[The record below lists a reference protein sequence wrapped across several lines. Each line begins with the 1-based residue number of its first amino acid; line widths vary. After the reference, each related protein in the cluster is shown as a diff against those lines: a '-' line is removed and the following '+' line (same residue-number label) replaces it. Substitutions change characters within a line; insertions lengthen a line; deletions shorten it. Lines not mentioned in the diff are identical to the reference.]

1 MSFNLASYIDHT
13 ILKQTTTISEVDKVC
28 LEASHENFVSVCI
41 PPKYVPDAKKLLD
54 GSRVKVCTVIG
65 FPLGFNA
72 TDVKVREIEEA
83 IEMGADEL
91 DMVIDLCAL
100 KSGDWKRLDQEI
112 KACLKP
118 VYSSGKV
125 LKIILESGMLTESE
139 LLACCELY
147 GNYEIDYVKTSTG
160 YADHG
165 ASVSAVRLLRAHL
178 PRRIGIKASGGIRS
192 FAFAKQLIDAG
203 ANRIGCSGSV
213 AIVEEERRNKV
224 QSN

>member
-1 MSFNLASYIDHT
+1 MSINLASYIDHT

-28 LEASHENFVSVCI
+28 LDASLENFVAVCI

-54 GSRVKVCTVIG
+54 GSRVKVCTVVG
-65 FPLGFNA
+65 FPLGFGG
-72 TDVKVREIEEA
+72 TDIKVREIEEA
-83 IEMGADEL
+83 LEMGVDEL

-100 KSGDWKRLDQEI
+100 KSGDWRHLEGEI

-125 LKIILESGMLTESE
+125 IKVIVESGILTESE
-139 LLACCELY
+139 LLACCEIY
-147 GNYEIDYVKTSTG
+147 RDHEIDYVKTSTG

-165 ASVSAVRLLRAHL
+165 ASLAAVKLLRANL

-192 FAFAKQLIDAG
+192 YAFAKQLIDAG
-203 ANRIGCSGSV
+203 ATRLGCSASMH
-213 AIVEEERRNKV
+213 IMKESRLEKV
-224 QSN
+224 

>member
-54 GSRVKVCTVIG
+54 GSRVKVCTVVG

-112 KACLKP
+112 KAC
-118 VYSSGKV
+118 
-125 LKIILESGMLTESE
+125 
-139 LLACCELY
+139 
-147 GNYEIDYVKTSTG
+147 
-160 YADHG
+160 
-165 ASVSAVRLLRAHL
+165 
-178 PRRIGIKASGGIRS
+178 IK
-192 FAFAKQLIDAG
+192 
-203 ANRIGCSGSV
+203 
-213 AIVEEERRNKV
+213 
-224 QSN
+224 

>member
-1 MSFNLASYIDHT
+1 MSINLASYIDHT

-28 LEASHENFVSVCI
+28 LDASLENFVAVCI

-72 TDVKVREIEEA
+72 TDIKVKEIEEA
-83 IEMGADEL
+83 LEMGVDEM

-100 KSGDWKRLDQEI
+100 KSGDWKHLENEI

-125 LKIILESGMLTESE
+125 LKVILESGMLTESE
-139 LLACCELY
+139 LLACCEIY
-147 GNYEIDYVKTSTG
+147 SNYEIDFIKTSTG

-165 ASVSAVRLLRAHL
+165 ASVAAVKLLRAHL

-192 FAFAKQLIDAG
+192 YAFAKQLIDAG
-203 ANRIGCSGSV
+203 ATRLGCSTSMH
-213 AIVEEERRNKV
+213 IMKESRLEKV
-224 QSN
+224 

>member
-203 ANRIGCSGSV
+203 ATRLGCSTSIHLMKESRLEKNLV
-213 AIVEEERRNKV
+213 
-224 QSN
+224 

>member
-1 MSFNLASYIDHT
+1 MSINLASFIDHT

-28 LEASHENFVSVCI
+28 LDASLENFVAVCI

-54 GSRVKVCTVIG
+54 GSRVKVCTVVG

-72 TDVKVREIEEA
+72 TDVKVKEIEEA
-83 IEMGADEL
+83 LEMGVDEM

-100 KSGDWKRLDQEI
+100 KSGDWRHLENEI

-125 LKIILESGMLTESE
+125 LKVILETGMLTDSE
-139 LLACCELY
+139 ILACCEIY
-147 GNYEIDYVKTSTG
+147 SNYEIDYIKTSTG

-165 ASVSAVRLLRAHL
+165 ASVAAVKLLRSHL

-192 FAFAKQLIDAG
+192 YAFAKQLIDAG
-203 ANRIGCSGSV
+203 ATRLGCSTSMH
-213 AIVEEERRNKV
+213 IMKESRLEKV
-224 QSN
+224 